1 MNKKDRSGCVV
12 RRTNETSVRAEVLLD
27 GSGEIEVRTG
37 VGFLDHMLFTLAFH
51 AGWNLDLTCE
61 GDLGV
66 DDHHTVEDV
75 GLGLGEAVRQAL
87 GDLSGVAR
95 FGCGHAPLDDA
106 LARAV
111 ADLSGRPYFAGALG
125 IERDRLGEL
134 SCENIPHF
142 FRSFAQAAGLTLHVD
157 VLRGANDHH
166 RAEAAFKAL
175 ALALESAFRPATDG
189 PRSTKG
195 ML

>member
-1 MNKKDRSGCVV
+1 MSNKGRRGRVV
-12 RRTNETSVRAEVLLD
+12 RQTNETGVSANVLLD
-27 GSGEIEVRTG
+27 GTGEIEIRTG
-37 VGFLDHMLFTLAFH
+37 VGFLDHMLSALAFH
-51 AGWNLDLTCE
+51 AGWDLALACK
-61 GDLGV
+61 GDLVV

-75 GLGLGEAVRQAL
+75 ALGLGEAVRQAL

-95 FGCGHAPLDDA
+95 FGAAHAPLDDA

-111 ADLSGRPYFAGALG
+111 ADVSGRPFFAGELG
-125 IERDRLGEL
+125 LVRDRLGDL

-142 FRSFAQAAGLTLHVD
+142 FRSFAQTARLTLHVD

-175 ALALESAFRPATDG
+175 ALALKSAFQPTG
-189 PRSTKG
+189 QGLRSTKG
-195 ML
+195 TL